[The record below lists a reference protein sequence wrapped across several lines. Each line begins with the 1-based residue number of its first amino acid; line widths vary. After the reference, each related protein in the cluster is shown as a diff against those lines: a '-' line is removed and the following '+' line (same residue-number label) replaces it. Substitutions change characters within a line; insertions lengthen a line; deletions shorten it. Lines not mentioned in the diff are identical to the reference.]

1 MRTSKEE
8 LAVSGWRVYFNTRM
22 LVCAFL
28 GFTSGLPLYVLIT
41 LVQAWLRSSGV
52 DLKQIGL
59 FALIGIPYTW
69 KFVWAPLLD
78 RFSPGIGRW
87 QPGRRRGWMLVAQLS
102 VAAGIAAMGWLQ
114 PQLELWTVAAFAF
127 ALAFF
132 SASADIAIDAY
143 RRELLSDAQQ
153 GLGTAIHV
161 NAYKIASL
169 VPGSLSLVLADHLPW
184 STVFAITAAFM
195 LPGIILTFLAPAPTV
210 AALAP
215 RNLTDAIVLPFKE
228 FIARS
233 GWRHAILIL
242 AFIFLYKLGDSMTT
256 ALATP
261 FYLDLGFT
269 KTQIGL
275 VAKVSSLWASVA
287 GGILGGIWLVRLG
300 IARGLWVFG
309 IAQIVSTLTFA
320 WLAALGTHASTFDL
334 GWAIAAEA
342 FGAGLGTAAFTAY
355 IATTTDP
362 RYTATQFAL
371 FTSLASVPRV
381 FINAGTGWIVDTLG
395 WFDFYLV
402 CAVLALPGMALLLK
416 VAPWNTRTR

>member
-1 MRTSKEE
+1 MHTPTEE
-8 LAVSGWRVYFNTRM
+8 PANAGWRTYLNTRM
-22 LVCAFL
+22 VVCAFL
-28 GFTSGLPLYVLIT
+28 GFSSGLPLYVLIT
-41 LVQAWLRSSGV
+41 LVQAWLRTSGV

-69 KFVWAPLLD
+69 KFLWAPLLD
-78 RFSPGIGRW
+78 RFSPAFGRW
-87 QPGRRRGWMLVAQLS
+87 RPGRRRGWMLIAQILVAL
-102 VAAGIAAMGWLQ
+102 AIAAMGLLQ
-114 PQLELWTVAAFAF
+114 PQLSLSGVAGLAF

-132 SASADIAIDAY
+132 SASSDISIDAY

-161 NAYKIASL
+161 NAYKIAAL
-169 VPGSLSLVLADHLPW
+169 IPGSLSLVLADHLPW
-184 STVFAITAAFM
+184 SSVFAITAAFM
-195 LPGIILTFLAPAPTV
+195 LPGIVMTFFAPTPTV
-210 AALAP
+210 TGPPP
-215 RNLTDAIVLPFKE
+215 RNLTDAVVLPFKE
-228 FIARS
+228 FIGRS
-233 GWRHAILIL
+233 GWRHAFLIL

-287 GGILGGIWLVRLG
+287 GGILGGVWLVRLG

-309 IAQIVSTLTFA
+309 VAQVVSTLTFA
-320 WLAALGTHASTFDL
+320 WLAARAGHASTFDL
-334 GWAIAAEA
+334 GWVIAAEA

-395 WFDFYLV
+395 WFDFYLL

-416 VAPWNTRTR
+416 VAPWNTRTQ

>member
-1 MRTSKEE
+1 MHTPTEE
-8 LAVSGWRVYFNTRM
+8 PAAGGWRVYLNTRM

-28 GFTSGLPLYVLIT
+28 GFSSGLPLYVLIT
-41 LVQAWLRSSGV
+41 LVQAWLRTSGV

-69 KFVWAPLLD
+69 KFLWAPLLD
-78 RFSPGIGRW
+78 RFSPALGRW
-87 QPGRRRGWMLVAQLS
+87 RPGRRRGWMFIAQIMVAL
-102 VAAGIAAMGWLQ
+102 GIAAMGFLQ
-114 PQLELWTVAAFAF
+114 PQLSLGSVATLAF

-132 SASADIAIDAY
+132 SASADISIDAY

-161 NAYKIASL
+161 NAYKIAAL
-169 VPGSLSLVLADHLPW
+169 IPGSLSLVLADHLPW
-184 STVFAITAAFM
+184 SSVFAITAAFM
-195 LPGIILTFLAPAPTV
+195 LPGIILSLFAPAATV
-210 AALAP
+210 SGPAP
-215 RNLTDAIVLPFKE
+215 RSLSDAVVLPFRE
-228 FIARS
+228 FVARS
-233 GWRHAILIL
+233 GWRYAILIL

-309 IAQIVSTLTFA
+309 IAQIASTLTFA
-320 WLAALGTHASTFDL
+320 WLASRGADATTFDL
-334 GWAIAAEA
+334 GWAIAAES
-342 FGAGLGTAAFTAY
+342 FGAGLGTAAFTAF

-381 FINAGTGWIVDTLG
+381 FINAGTGWIVDRLG
-395 WFDFYLV
+395 WFDFYLL